1 MQRALLRWY
10 ASHRRDFPWRR
21 NPTPYRILISEFML
35 QQTRAETVVPYFERF
50 MKTFPTVRSLARSP
64 LSRVLQAWAGLGYY
78 ARARHLHEAARG
90 ICRNY
95 GGRIPSRK
103 EDLQRLPGLG
113 PYAAGA
119 VASIAFGEPQAA
131 LDGNVARVTSRL
143 FALNA
148 GPPATPGQKKQLERL
163 AESLIPADRASDF
176 NQALMD
182 LGAMVCL
189 PVRPRCS
196 VCPVRRICIGKGKA
210 LTVKKG
216 EKKKPR
222 EEKWLIAVIEREGR
236 YFLFLNEK
244 TGLLSGL
251 WQFPTKMVER
261 RERPIRQTRM
271 DVKEQSALEKK
282 VQDEFAMEIQVQA
295 PLPQQKYLFTHISAT
310 LKPYLCSLIGMGNDL
325 SNSPKVRWVKPANFS
340 RYPISTAMRKIAA
353 LIPKTREKRSK

>member
-1 MQRALLRWY
+1 
-10 ASHRRDFPWRR
+10 
-21 NPTPYRILISEFML
+21 ML
-35 QQTRAETVVPYFERF
+35 QQTRVETVIPYYERF
-50 MKTFPTVRSLARSP
+50 VKIFPTVRSLARSP
-64 LSRVLQAWAGLGYY
+64 LSRVLQVWAGLGYY
-78 ARARHLHEAARG
+78 ARARHLHEAARA
-90 ICRNY
+90 IFRNL
-95 GGRIPSRK
+95 GGRIPSQK

-113 PYAAGA
+113 PYTAGA

-131 LDGNVARVTSRL
+131 LDGNVTRVISRL

-148 GPPATPGQKKQLERL
+148 SPPATPGQKKQLERL

-189 PVRPRCS
+189 PARPRCS

-210 LTVKKG
+210 LTSRKG
-216 EKKKPR
+216 QKKKPR
-222 EEKWLIAVIEREGR
+222 EEEWLIAVIEREGR

-251 WQFPTKMVER
+251 WQFPTKMVEM
-261 RERPIRQTRM
+261 RERPIWKTRTNGKERGLLKEK
-271 DVKEQSALEKK
+271 VK
-282 VQDEFAMEIQVQA
+282 DEFGMEIQVQT

-310 LKPYLCSLIGMGNDL
+310 LKPYLCSLVGLGNDPP
-325 SNSPKVRWVKPANFS
+325 SHPKVRWVKPTNFS

-353 LIPKTREKRSK
+353 LLPKTREKRLK